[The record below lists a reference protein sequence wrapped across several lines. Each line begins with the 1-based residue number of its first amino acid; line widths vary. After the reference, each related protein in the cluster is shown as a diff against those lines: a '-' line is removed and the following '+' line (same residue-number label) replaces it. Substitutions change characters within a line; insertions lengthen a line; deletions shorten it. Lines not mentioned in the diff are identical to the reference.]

1 MQLHENSALG
11 LYFKLEIYPETR
23 QLKDHDQAGNSEG
36 RQSLLVV
43 TLSTQR
49 GFPFSRGPTNLPGRI
64 AIQQGR
70 YQ

>member
-1 MQLHENSALG
+1 MRLQG
-11 LYFKLEIYPETR
+11 LFCSLQRFMLETPR
-23 QLKDHDQAGNSEG
+23 VRRHQATVCKAT
-36 RQSLLVV
+36 SLLEWQGILVV

-49 GFPFSRGPTNLPGRI
+49 GFPFSTAATNLPGRI